1 VTDSPDTI
9 ELRGLR
15 LVGLVGVLPEERVR
29 AQPLEVDLDVVV
41 DLSRAGASDALEH
54 TVDYGALCA
63 LAAAVV
69 HRGAPQLLERLAAEL
84 ADEVLAA
91 DHRISEVGV
100 VVRKLRP
107 PVPQDLAT
115 SGVRL
120 RRRRGSAPLGGESW

>member
-1 VTDSPDTI
+1 MTDSPDTI

-41 DLSRAGASDALEH
+41 DLSRAGASDTLEH

-63 LAAAVV
+63 LAQAVV
-69 HRGAPQLLERLAAEL
+69 ARGAPQLLERLAAEL
-84 ADEVLAA
+84 AEEVLAA
-91 DHRISEVGV
+91 DDRISEVGV

-120 RRRRGSAPLGGESW
+120 RRRRGSAPLGGDGR